1 MQDRRSKT
9 CDHPL
14 KCGCAPSDA
23 CQTPAGRGAADD
35 GQGKGWA
42 AKVSDL
48 APFSN
53 EGSGVMEGLAAAL
66 ARALHKLNSEVD
78 VPAVVGAAIQYVARE
93 HGGVNLCFPVSAE
106 GAGRRSD
113 TKARRDGFIAGLKAE
128 VIRQLVIRGCDQDRR
143 EAAGA
148 AAVASVLTAFS
159 GGSVYIPS
167 MAAYRQ
173 AEQHAAIVSR
183 YRAGER
189 THEIAASCGISE
201 RSVRRIL
208 QRSRERNRREGRNWK
223 ATTDRP

>member
-1 MQDRRSKT
+1 MQDRSSKT

-14 KCGCAPSDA
+14 LGGDVPSDR
-23 CQTPAGRGAADD
+23 CQTPAGGGAADVVR
-35 GQGKGWA
+35 GKGQA
-42 AKVSDL
+42 ANMSSAV
-48 APFSN
+48 AFTN
-53 EGSGVMEGLAAAL
+53 EGSGVMESLGGAL
-66 ARALHKLNSEVD
+66 AHALHKLNSEVD
-78 VPAVVGAAIQYVARE
+78 VPSVIGAAIQYVARE
-93 HGGVNLCFPVSAE
+93 YGGVNLCFPVSAE

-173 AEQHAAIVSR
+173 AEQHAEIVSR

-189 THEIAASCGISE
+189 THDIAASCGISE

>member
-1 MQDRRSKT
+1 
-9 CDHPL
+9 
-14 KCGCAPSDA
+14 
-23 CQTPAGRGAADD
+23 
-35 GQGKGWA
+35 
-42 AKVSDL
+42 
-48 APFSN
+48 
-53 EGSGVMEGLAAAL
+53 MEGLAAAL

-159 GGSVYIPS
+159 GGIGLYPIDGGLPPGRATRGNCFPLPS
-167 MAAYRQ
+167 
-173 AEQHAAIVSR
+173 
-183 YRAGER
+183 
-189 THEIAASCGISE
+189 
-201 RSVRRIL
+201 
-208 QRSRERNRREGRNWK
+208 RRENS
-223 ATTDRP
+223 